1 MKRDSVQNLLPPE
14 LVALARVCQA
24 LMTVLNA
31 RLFTLLG
38 MLLCAGAFGYV
49 LWQPDWIR
57 FAGACAFAALV
68 YLPIVRIENGRIVQQ
83 ENDNG

>member
-1 MKRDSVQNLLPPE
+1 MPAE
-14 LVALARVCQA
+14 LMVIARVASAA
-24 LMTVLNA
+24 LTILNA

-38 MLLCAGAFGYV
+38 MLLCAAAFGYV

-68 YLPIVRIENGRIVQQ
+68 YLPIVKLESNRINQ
-83 ENDNG
+83 EKNDE